1 MEVAKI
7 TLFNG
12 KTFYTDKPSFDALKR
27 FFDKARAKYGD
38 GPKGTRNQVDLIEM
52 TPEEY
57 HAIPMESREL
67 FPVAPKEE

>member
-1 MEVAKI
+1 MEIAKI

-27 FFDKARAKYGD
+27 FCDRAHAKYGY
-38 GPKGTRNQVDLIEM
+38 GPPEGARNQVDLIEM

-57 HAIPMESREL
+57 QAIPATTDSAEL
-67 FPVAPKEE
+67 FKP